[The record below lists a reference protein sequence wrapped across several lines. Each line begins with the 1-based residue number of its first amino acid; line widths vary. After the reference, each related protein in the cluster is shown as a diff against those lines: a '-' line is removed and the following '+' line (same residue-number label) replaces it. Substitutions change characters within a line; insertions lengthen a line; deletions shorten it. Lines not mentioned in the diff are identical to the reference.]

1 MLVIIKLFAFSQGE
15 KDVKRKKR
23 IGFVGNSNIR

>member
-1 MLVIIKLFAFSQGE
+1 MLVFIKLFAFSQGE

-23 IGFVGNSNIR
+23 MGLLVILI